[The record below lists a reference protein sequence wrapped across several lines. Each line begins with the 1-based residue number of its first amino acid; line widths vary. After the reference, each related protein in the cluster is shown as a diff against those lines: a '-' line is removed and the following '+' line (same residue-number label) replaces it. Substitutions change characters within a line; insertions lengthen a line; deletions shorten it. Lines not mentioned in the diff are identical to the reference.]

1 MNKFEQKIKCYYHPG
16 IANEASELFVEGWY
30 VHLMESSVSVDNQYI
45 IVVVYRR
52 DIILKDE

>member
-16 IANEASELFVEGWY
+16 IANEASELFAEGWY
-30 VHLMESSVSVDNQYI
+30 VYLIESSISVDNQYV

-52 DIILKDE
+52 DIT